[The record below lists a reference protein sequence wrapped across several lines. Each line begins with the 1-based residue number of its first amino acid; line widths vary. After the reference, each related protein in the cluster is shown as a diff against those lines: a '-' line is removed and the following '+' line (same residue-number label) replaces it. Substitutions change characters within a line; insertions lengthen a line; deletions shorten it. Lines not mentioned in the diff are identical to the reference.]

1 MLYLLSFVVSFL
13 LVLVLTPF
21 FIKLAIK
28 KNFLDY
34 PDPRKVHLHPTPLL
48 GGVSV
53 FIGFSGGIL
62 LSLLS
67 GGLWSNELLGVFSGG
82 LLILGL
88 GIIDDKRGMQPGV
101 KFLGQIVASFVFLLI
116 TQSFGIL
123 GFGFLG
129 DILFL
134 IWMVGLM
141 NAFNFLDNMDGL
153 CSGISFI
160 AVAAFFLIFMFAD
173 QLNPAIICLSFLGSL
188 LGFLIYNLPPAKIFL
203 GDAGSMFNGFM
214 LSALGI
220 FFAKR
225 NSSFNQLLVPLL
237 ILSYPIFDI
246 SLVTFTR
253 LKEGREIY
261 KGGKDHSSHRF
272 MNLGFHLKKTL
283 FSIFLIS
290 LGLGIIALLVFFLI
304 ESPWKI
310 LIAFCVGI
318 LLAILGTYL
327 HRRFARVGEKLF
339 LILMDIISVNASFL
353 FFYWLRFETGFF
365 GTPVVIPLSE
375 YIIPAIW
382 ITLYWLILFAI
393 LGLYEISWE
402 LPLRDEWLR
411 VAKTVALGIMIF
423 SILSISFISL
433 RFVLLY
439 TLGLGLLLL
448 LLRTLFILTERYFNS
463 RKIGL
468 RKSLILG
475 TNQKAHELNR
485 FLQTESNPGFKVLGF
500 VSEDKNYPEGLNVL
514 GYVEDLGRIV
524 KETKAEVL
532 IFSLKPEEKGSL
544 AQILKNLDE
553 VEVDIVIKE
562 EISDIFRGMKKAKFY
577 KGPWLK
583 VYPFPLRAW
592 EVGVKR
598 LLDFLISLILIIAV
612 SPVLLFFSFL
622 VSVNFSGGILLKRK
636 VLGKGGR
643 VFNLYTFNSGP
654 EDSSNPFGRFLR
666 SSKLDKLPFLFNVIK
681 GELSFV
687 GPQPVEE
694 KVNIY
699 SRDFPDYY
707 KRIDLKPGI
716 FSLSQ
721 DRKESLSFSENMIRR
736 KIEDGLLYA
745 ENISLWLDFK
755 IILSHIPNLFLRRQ
769 NV

>member
-1 MLYLLSFVVSFL
+1 MLYLSTFFASFL
-13 LVLVLTPF
+13 LVLALTPF
-21 FIKLAIK
+21 FIKLAFK

-34 PDPRKVHLHPTPLL
+34 PDPRKVHSRPTPLL
-48 GGVSV
+48 GGASV
-53 FIGFSGGIL
+53 FLGFSGGVL

-67 GGLWSNELLGVFSGG
+67 GIRWTNELSGVFLGG
-82 LLILGL
+82 LVILGL
-88 GIIDDKRGMQPGV
+88 GLLDDKKGMSPGV
-101 KFLGQIVASFVFLLI
+101 KFLGQIVASFVFLLA

-134 IWMVGLM
+134 LWMVGLM

-160 AVAAFFLIFMFAD
+160 ATAAFFLIFVLTD
-173 QLNPAIICLSFLGSL
+173 QFNPAIICLSLMGSL
-188 LGFLIYNLPPAKIFL
+188 LGFLIYNFTPAKIFL
-203 GDAGSMFNGFM
+203 GDAGSMFNGFI

-225 NSSFNQLLVPLL
+225 NSSFNQLLAPIL

-253 LKEGREIY
+253 LREGREIY

-283 FSIFLIS
+283 SSIFLIN

-318 LLAILGTYL
+318 LLAILGTHL
-327 HRRFARVGEKLF
+327 HRRFARVGEKLS
-339 LILMDIISVNASFL
+339 LILVDIISVNASFL
-353 FFYWLRFETGFF
+353 FFYWLRFKSGFF
-365 GTPVVIPLSE
+365 GIPIVIPLSE

-382 ITLYWLILFAI
+382 ITFYWLILFAI
-393 LGLYEISWE
+393 LGLYEINWE
-402 LPLRDEWLR
+402 FPLRDEWIR
-411 VAKTVALGIMIF
+411 VAKAVALGIMIF
-423 SILSISFISL
+423 SILSVSFISL
-433 RFVLLY
+433 RFVFLY
-439 TLGLGLLLL
+439 TLSLGILLL

-463 RKIGL
+463 RRIGL

-475 TNQKAHELNR
+475 TNQKAQELNR
-485 FLQTESNPGFKVLGF
+485 FLQTESNPGFKVLGV
-500 VSEDKNYPEGLNVL
+500 VSEDKNYPEGLKVL
-514 GYVEDLGRIV
+514 GDVDDLESIV
-524 KETKAEVL
+524 KKTKAEVL
-532 IFSLKPEEKGSL
+532 FFYLKAEEKGAFAL
-544 AQILKNLDE
+544 ILKNLDE

-562 EISDIFRGMKKAKFY
+562 EMSDIFWGMKKSKFY

-583 VYPFPLRAW
+583 VYPLPLRVW

-598 LLDFLISLILIIAV
+598 MLDFFVSFILIVAV
-612 SPVLLFFSFL
+612 SPVLLSSSFL

-643 VFNLYTFNSGP
+643 VFDLYTFNSGP
-654 EDSSNPFGRFLR
+654 VDSPNPFSRFLR
-666 SSKLDKLPFLFNVIK
+666 SSKLDKLPLLFNILK
-681 GELSFV
+681 GEMSLV
-687 GPQPVEE
+687 GPQPLEE

-699 SRDFPDYY
+699 STGLSDYY

-721 DRKESLSFSENMIRR
+721 DRKESISFSENILRR
-736 KIEDGLLYA
+736 KIEDALVYA
-745 ENISLWLDFK
+745 ERISLWLDFK
-755 IILSHIPNLFLRRQ
+755 IILSQISNLFLRRQ